1 MIIRMYP
8 TDGLK
13 GQQAISPGQR
23 LGYRGFAAIALK
35 GQKLCF
41 LLWLLPFQGGGLNV
55 LSPRALPWA
64 DGSLPLR
71 GVIGYKRIII
81 SSNLSAPEIN
91 KFVIIRAIRA
101 YFTSDR

>member
-1 MIIRMYP
+1 MYR

-23 LGYRGFAAIALK
+23 PGYGVGVPPSPCK

-41 LLWLLPFQGGGLNV
+41 LLWLLPFQGGVLNV

-71 GVIGYKRIII
+71 GVIGYIRIII
-81 SSNLSAPEIN
+81 TIYVSRIFSQ
-91 KFVIIRAIRA
+91 
-101 YFTSDR
+101 